1 MLIFFFTNYI
11 KLPFRASNSGK
22 MSNQNTVRILAESIL
37 SAATASSNNFC
48 HVLKIVW
55 KNFVIFVAII
65 KKK

>member
-1 MLIFFFTNYI
+1 MLIFFTDYI

-22 MSNQNTVRILAESIL
+22 MSNQNTVQILAESVL
-37 SAATASSNNFC
+37 SATTASSNTFY

-65 KKK
+65 NKK